1 MPLRTLRLHPTA
13 IASASLAAVAA
24 AAVFYVLRRRR
35 IARVVE
41 LRSAFLCEVA
51 RTRLPAPFDSWED
64 ICEQLP
70 CLNKQRT
77 IRSVIDSTLKVH
89 RVVHSDLTLAQV
101 RRARVMLGCMIA
113 SYVKGEQVPW
123 EHLEQDVGLTEG
135 VYPWYRL
142 RNGHD
147 EHTSAA
153 QSPATAIDVE
163 AQDPIQLPPSLGVPW
178 RDVSEMLGLPPILTA
193 TDLDLWNRGGT
204 DVSRSPRDALRGFR
218 QMVSITGT
226 RSERGFHAVP
236 FTLQLVLAPLLPSL
250 LTVPDLVARG
260 DSVALQ
266 RVCAQVDSTVSDA
279 LEMLR
284 SIYSLVDVSEFYD
297 VYRPLLGGWAPRGLQ
312 LPPRPGEGP
321 AGQVAKS
328 AGPSAGQTAIFIV
341 IDLALGVDH
350 GPKLKAFQHEMREYL
365 PREHRALIEAL
376 DAQIVQCGSART
388 AATAEG
394 AHEGLV
400 AAHASAL
407 RTLARMRAY
416 HLGIATHYL
425 KRSLKGTG
433 GSDFRAML
441 DEGLRSTRASAV
453 NATRG
458 AN

>member
-1 MPLRTLRLHPTA
+1 MTVTHTVINNVAHPQLFECRKRSLIKTAPVFKNAERKINAAATAITSHA

-113 SYVKGEQVPW
+113 SYVNGEQVPW

-204 DVSRSPRDALRGFR
+204 DVSQSPRDALRGFR

-226 RSERGFHAVP
+226 RSERGFHACRSRCSLSSRHSSHRCSLCP
-236 FTLQLVLAPLLPSL
+236 ISSLAAIPWPCSACVRKSTLPS
-250 LTVPDLVARG
+250 
-260 DSVALQ
+260 
-266 RVCAQVDSTVSDA
+266 
-279 LEMLR
+279 
-284 SIYSLVDVSEFYD
+284 
-297 VYRPLLGGWAPRGLQ
+297 
-312 LPPRPGEGP
+312 
-321 AGQVAKS
+321 
-328 AGPSAGQTAIFIV
+328 
-341 IDLALGVDH
+341 
-350 GPKLKAFQHEMREYL
+350 
-365 PREHRALIEAL
+365 
-376 DAQIVQCGSART
+376 
-388 AATAEG
+388 
-394 AHEGLV
+394 
-400 AAHASAL
+400 
-407 RTLARMRAY
+407 RMR
-416 HLGIATHYL
+416 
-425 KRSLKGTG
+425 
-433 GSDFRAML
+433 
-441 DEGLRSTRASAV
+441 
-453 NATRG
+453 
-458 AN
+458 